1 MTWQILSRGFILN
14 QSQPLIGYSPFQ
26 RQMERIWILPNCEIN
41 KNSFVCHCPN
51 YGDQPSAIILLS
63 SLFLP
68 TKLAPFHFYHSFA
81 YSHPPV
87 YWAINQDTSKAHMQL
102 CIYEKPFLSLVS
114 VYLHSKT
121 QNLLEISTLTAV
133 VASSSIAAASTFS
146 VGSWRS

>member
-41 KNSFVCHCPN
+41 KNSFACHCPN

-68 TKLAPFHFYHSFA
+68 TKLAPFHFYHS
-81 YSHPPV
+81 S
-87 YWAINQDTSKAHMQL
+87 
-102 CIYEKPFLSLVS
+102 
-114 VYLHSKT
+114 
-121 QNLLEISTLTAV
+121 LTAIDEYIKLSTKTHTKLTC
-133 VASSSIAAASTFS
+133 SSTYMENHFS
-146 VGSWRS
+146 LLYLFTCTQKHKIY